1 MNEAILIHLTT
12 QVLWIVMLLSLPVVA
27 AVTVVSLVV
36 SILQTLTQLQD
47 QTMQFIFKLV
57 TTALTL
63 FIGYRWMGLTLL
75 NYSELAFS
83 QLSMM
88 RR

>member
-27 AVTVVSLVV
+27 AVTVVSLIV
-36 SILQTLTQLQD
+36 SVLQTLTQLQD

-57 TTALTL
+57 TTALVL

-75 NYSELAFS
+75 NYSALAFS
-83 QLSMM
+83 QLAMM

>member
-27 AVTVVSLVV
+27 AVTVVSLIV
-36 SILQTLTQLQD
+36 SVLQTLTQLQD

-57 TTALTL
+57 TTAVVLS
-63 FIGYRWMGLTLL
+63 IGYRWMGLTLL
-75 NYSELAFS
+75 HYSELAFS
-83 QLSMM
+83 QLSMI

>member
-1 MNEAILIHLTT
+1 MNASILIHLTT

-27 AVTVVSLVV
+27 AVTVVSLLV
-36 SILQTLTQLQD
+36 SVLQTLTQLQD

-57 TTALTL
+57 TTAITL

-75 NYSELAFS
+75 NYGELAFS